1 MELNPL
7 KTIAMINVKRTKN
20 DKVNLFMFFDFN
32 WLNVELIIT
41 FTIYYI
47 NEINVIFLLIID
59 YCSKF
64 IKLKLRKKKFNDL
77 KLILKLK
84 MNI

>member
-1 MELNPL
+1 L
-7 KTIAMINVKRTKN
+7 
-20 DKVNLFMFFDFN
+20 LF
-32 WLNVELIIT
+32 LVCKNVELIIT

-64 IKLKLRKKKFNDL
+64 INYFKKNKKKEV
-77 KLILKLK
+77 
-84 MNI
+84 